1 MRAVYEHDGADV
13 CERHGAVTGA
23 AQWARGGMSIGSVLD
38 LLRPDFP
45 DITISKIRFL
55 EAEGLIRP
63 ERTPS
68 GYRRFSV
75 ADCERLRFVL
85 TAQRDQYLPLKVIK
99 EQLEAIDSGAATL
112 GVREARA
119 RAHSG
124 RPGGAESGPVTA
136 ADSGAAGA
144 QAGRAARAA
153 APRRLGVVPGEVS
166 PDELRFDHEIRL
178 TRADLLEQAEIDERF
193 LNDLIRANLISPG
206 PAGFFDGEAVT
217 LARTARAMAEFG
229 LEARH
234 LRAFKLAA
242 DREAALLAQIAA
254 PIAKSRDA
262 GARARAEETVRE
274 LAALSLTL
282 HTCLVKASVRNSL
295 GS

>member
-1 MRAVYEHDGADV
+1 
-13 CERHGAVTGA
+13 
-23 AQWARGGMSIGSVLD
+23 MSIGSVLD

-55 EAEGLIRP
+55 ESEGLIRP

-75 ADCERLRFVL
+75 ADYERLRFVL

-119 RAHSG
+119 RAHSHHG
-124 RPGGAESGPVTA
+124 SAEAGHGVSGSA
-136 ADSGAAGA
+136 EADTEASP
-144 QAGRAARAA
+144 A
-153 APRRLGVVPGEVS
+153 APRRLGIVTGAITPE
-166 PDELRFDHEIRL
+166 ELRVDVGVRL
-178 TRADLLEQAEIDERF
+178 TRSDLLAKADIDDRF
-193 LNDLIRANLISPG
+193 LDDLLRAGLIVPG
-206 PAGFFDGEAVT
+206 AGGFFESDAVT
-217 LARTARAMAEFG
+217 LAHAAKAMAEFG

-242 DREAALLAQIAA
+242 DREAALIAQIAA

-262 GARARAEETVRE
+262 DARARAEETVRE
-274 LAALSLTL
+274 LAALSLNL
-282 HTCLVKASVRNSL
+282 HAALVKAAVRTAL
-295 GS
+295 GG

>member
-1 MRAVYEHDGADV
+1 
-13 CERHGAVTGA
+13 
-23 AQWARGGMSIGSVLD
+23 MSIGSVLD

-55 EAEGLIRP
+55 ESEGLIRP

-75 ADCERLRFVL
+75 ADYERLRFVL

-119 RAHSG
+119 RAHSHHG
-124 RPGGAESGPVTA
+124 SAEAGHGVSGS
-136 ADSGAAGA
+136 ADADATSPAV
-144 QAGRAARAA
+144 
-153 APRRLGVVPGEVS
+153 PRRLGIVTGAITPE
-166 PDELRFDHEIRL
+166 ELRVDVGVRL
-178 TRADLLEQAEIDERF
+178 TRSDLLAKADIDDRF
-193 LNDLIRANLISPG
+193 LDDLLRAGLIVPG
-206 PAGFFDGEAVT
+206 AGGFFESDAVT
-217 LARTARAMAEFG
+217 LAHAAKAMAEFG

-242 DREAALLAQIAA
+242 DREAALIAQIAA

-262 GARARAEETVRE
+262 DARARAEETVRE
-274 LAALSLTL
+274 LAALSLNL
-282 HTCLVKASVRNSL
+282 HAALVKAAVRTAL
-295 GS
+295 GG

>member
-1 MRAVYEHDGADV
+1 M
-13 CERHGAVTGA
+13 TGA
-23 AQWARGGMSIGSVLD
+23 AQQWAHGGMSIGSVLD

-119 RAHSG
+119 RARAVPSDQ
-124 RPGGAESGPVTA
+124 ETA
-136 ADSGAAGA
+136 AGGDDPGP
-144 QAGRAARAA
+144 RP
-153 APRRLGVVPGEVS
+153 PRRLGVPPGRVPV
-166 PDELRFDHEIRL
+166 DEFEFDHEIRV
-178 TRADLLEQAEIDERF
+178 TRADLLDRAGIDEKF
-193 LNDLIRANLISPG
+193 LTDLIRANLITPG
-206 PAGFFDGEAVT
+206 PAGFFDADAVT
-217 LARTARAMAEFG
+217 LASTAKAMAEFG

-242 DREAALLAQIAA
+242 DREAALVAQIVA

-282 HTCLVKASVRNSL
+282 HASLVRASVRNSL
-295 GS
+295 GG

>member
-1 MRAVYEHDGADV
+1 
-13 CERHGAVTGA
+13 
-23 AQWARGGMSIGSVLD
+23 MSIGSVLD

-45 DITISKIRFL
+45 DVTISKIRFL

-68 GYRRFSV
+68 GYRRFSH

-119 RAHSG
+119 RAVSG
-124 RPGGAESGPVTA
+124 RHGAEPGPVA
-136 ADSGAAGA
+136 EPADEPTGRSARVAGS
-144 QAGRAARAA
+144 A

-178 TRADLLEQAEIDERF
+178 TRADLLEQAEIDEKF
-193 LNDLIRANLISPG
+193 LNDLIRANLITPG
-206 PAGFFDGEAVT
+206 AAGFFDAESVT

-242 DREAALLAQIAA
+242 DREAALVAQIAA

-282 HTCLVKASVRNSL
+282 HTCLVKASVRGSL
-295 GS
+295 GG

>member
-1 MRAVYEHDGADV
+1 M
-13 CERHGAVTGA
+13 TGA

-55 EAEGLIRP
+55 ESEGLIRP

-75 ADCERLRFVL
+75 ADYERLRFVL

-119 RAHSG
+119 RAHSLRG
-124 RPGGAESGPVTA
+124 VKEYTEDDAP
-136 ADSGAAGA
+136 
-144 QAGRAARAA
+144 A
-153 APRRLGVVPGEVS
+153 APRRLGVVPGEIT
-166 PDELRFDHEIRL
+166 PEELRFDVAVRL
-178 TRADLLEQAEIDERF
+178 TRADLLAKAGIEERF
-193 LNDLIRANLISPG
+193 LDDLLRAGLIVPG
-206 PAGFFDGEAVT
+206 AGGFFESDAVR
-217 LARTARAMAEFG
+217 LARAAKAMAEFG

-242 DREAALLAQIAA
+242 DREAALVAQIAA

-262 GARARAEETVRE
+262 DARARAEETVRE
-274 LAALSLTL
+274 LAALSLNL
-282 HTCLVKASVRNSL
+282 HAALVKAAVRNAL

>member
-1 MRAVYEHDGADV
+1 
-13 CERHGAVTGA
+13 
-23 AQWARGGMSIGSVLD
+23 MSIGSVLD

-55 EAEGLIRP
+55 ESEGLISP

-75 ADCERLRFVL
+75 ADVERLKFVL

-119 RAHSG
+119 RAD
-124 RPGGAESGPVTA
+124 GA
-136 ADSGAAGA
+136 GAAGP
-144 QAGRAARAA
+144 GRAPGSAA
-153 APRRLGVVPGEVS
+153 PSGTSAELAPPRRLGVVPGEVS
-166 PDELRFDHEIRL
+166 PEELRFDHEIRI
-178 TRADLLEQAEIDERF
+178 TRGDLIERAGIDEKF
-193 LNDLIRANLISPG
+193 LTELIRANLITPG
-206 PAGFFDGEAVT
+206 AAGYFDAEAVT
-217 LARTARAMAEFG
+217 LARTAKALSEFG

-242 DREAALLAQIAA
+242 DREAAMVAQIAA

-262 GARARAEETVRE
+262 DARARAEETVRE

-282 HTCLVKASVRNSL
+282 HTSLVKTSVRAAL
-295 GS
+295 GG

>member
-1 MRAVYEHDGADV
+1 
-13 CERHGAVTGA
+13 
-23 AQWARGGMSIGSVLD
+23 MSIGSVLD

-45 DITISKIRFL
+45 DVTISKIRFL

-68 GYRRFSV
+68 GYRRFSI

-124 RPGGAESGPVTA
+124 RTDASESAV
-136 ADSGAAGA
+136 ADSEHPAASGGNRNGAAV
-144 QAGRAARAA
+144 
-153 APRRLGVVPGEVS
+153 PRRLGVVPSEIS
-166 PDELRFDHEIRL
+166 PDDLRFDHEIRL
-178 TRADLLEQAEIDERF
+178 TRADLLAQAEIDEAF
-193 LNDLIRANLISPG
+193 LNDLIRANLITPG
-206 PAGFFDGEAVT
+206 AAGFFDGDAVT
-217 LARTARAMAEFG
+217 LAKTAKAMAEFG

-242 DREAALLAQIAA
+242 DREAALVAQIAA

-282 HTCLVKASVRNSL
+282 HACLVKSSVRTSL
-295 GS
+295 GG

>member
-1 MRAVYEHDGADV
+1 
-13 CERHGAVTGA
+13 
-23 AQWARGGMSIGSVLD
+23 MSIGSVLD

-68 GYRRFSV
+68 GYRRFSI

-119 RAHSG
+119 RAVSG
-124 RPGGAESGPVTA
+124 RNGAEPALV
-136 ADSGAAGA
+136 ADSDSVVES
-144 QAGRAARAA
+144 AGRAGRVAGAV
-153 APRRLGVVPGEVS
+153 APRRLGVVPGEIS

-178 TRADLLEQAEIDERF
+178 TRADLLTQAEIDEKF
-193 LNDLIRANLISPG
+193 LNDLIRANLITPG
-206 PAGFFDGEAVT
+206 AAGFFDADAVT
-217 LARTARAMAEFG
+217 LARTAKAMAEFG

-242 DREAALLAQIAA
+242 DREAALVAQIAA

-262 GARARAEETVRE
+262 GARARAEEMVRE

-295 GS
+295 GN

>member
-1 MRAVYEHDGADV
+1 M
-13 CERHGAVTGA
+13 TGA
-23 AQWARGGMSIGSVLD
+23 AQQWAHGGMSIGSVLD

-75 ADCERLRFVL
+75 ADYERLRFVL

-119 RAHSG
+119 RARTA
-124 RPGGAESGPVTA
+124 RP
-136 ADSGAAGA
+136 D
-144 QAGRAARAA
+144 AGRDVADEAALTPRP
-153 APRRLGVVPGEVS
+153 PRRLAVQPGRITA
-166 PDELRFDHEIRL
+166 DELEFDHEIRV
-178 TRADLLEQAEIDERF
+178 TREDLLEQAGIDDKF
-193 LNDLIRANLISPG
+193 LTDLIRANLITPG
-206 PAGFFDGEAVT
+206 AAGFFDADAVT
-217 LARTARAMAEFG
+217 LATTAKAMAEFG

-242 DREAALLAQIAA
+242 DREAALVAQIAA

-282 HTCLVKASVRNSL
+282 HASLVKASVRNSL
-295 GS
+295 GG

>member
-1 MRAVYEHDGADV
+1 M
-13 CERHGAVTGA
+13 TGA

-45 DITISKIRFL
+45 DVTISKIRFL

-75 ADCERLRFVL
+75 ADVERLRFVL

-119 RAHSG
+119 RAHSV
-124 RPGGAESGPVTA
+124 RPGAPESGRGAPDTEPAAERGARPV
-136 ADSGAAGA
+136 
-144 QAGRAARAA
+144 A
-153 APRRLGVVPGEVS
+153 APRRLGVVPSEIS
-166 PDELRFDHEIRL
+166 PEDLRFDHEIRV
-178 TRADLLEQAEIDERF
+178 TRADLLEQAGIEEKF
-193 LNDLIRANLISPG
+193 LNDLIRANLITPG
-206 PAGFFDGEAVT
+206 PAGYFDADAVT

-242 DREAALLAQIAA
+242 DREAALVAQIVA

-262 GARARAEETVRE
+262 DARARAEETVRE

-282 HTCLVKASVRNSL
+282 HTCLVKSSVRGAL
-295 GS
+295 GG

>member
-1 MRAVYEHDGADV
+1 M
-13 CERHGAVTGA
+13 TGA
-23 AQWARGGMSIGSVLD
+23 AQWAHGGMSIGSVLD

-55 EAEGLIRP
+55 ESEGLIHP

-75 ADCERLRFVL
+75 ADYERLRFVL

-119 RAHSG
+119 RAHTARSQAGPASVDDARSG
-124 RPGGAESGPVTA
+124 RLRP
-136 ADSGAAGA
+136 
-144 QAGRAARAA
+144 
-153 APRRLGVVPGEVS
+153 PRPLGVVNGEAS
-166 PDELRFDHEIRL
+166 PDELRFDHEVRL
-178 TRADLLEQAEIDERF
+178 TRADLLEQANVDDKF
-193 LNDLIRANLISPG
+193 LTELIHAGLITPG
-206 PAGFFDGEAVT
+206 PAGFFDADDVT
-217 LARTARAMAEFG
+217 LAATARALSEFG

-242 DREAALLAQIAA
+242 DREAALIAQIAA

-274 LAALSLTL
+274 LAGLSLTL
-282 HTCLVKASVRNSL
+282 HAVLVRASVRGSL
-295 GS
+295 GG

>member
-1 MRAVYEHDGADV
+1 
-13 CERHGAVTGA
+13 
-23 AQWARGGMSIGSVLD
+23 MSIGSVLD

-45 DITISKIRFL
+45 DVTISKIRFL

-75 ADCERLRFVL
+75 ADVERLRFVL

-119 RAHSG
+119 RAHSVPT
-124 RPGGAESGPVTA
+124 REPESGRVSPDGEQSTPG
-136 ADSGAAGA
+136 SERGAR
-144 QAGRAARAA
+144 QAA
-153 APRRLGVVPGEVS
+153 APRRLGVVPNEIS
-166 PDELRFDHEIRL
+166 PDDLRFDHEIRL
-178 TRADLLEQAEIDERF
+178 TRADLLDQAEIDDSF
-193 LNDLIRANLISPG
+193 LVDLIRANLITPG
-206 PAGFFDGEAVT
+206 PAGYFDADAVT
-217 LARTARAMAEFG
+217 LAKTARAMAEFG

-242 DREAALLAQIAA
+242 DREAALVAQIAA

-282 HTCLVKASVRNSL
+282 HTCLVKSSVRSSL
-295 GS
+295 GG

>member
-1 MRAVYEHDGADV
+1 M
-13 CERHGAVTGA
+13 TNA

-124 RPGGAESGPVTA
+124 RPGVSESGQV
-136 ADSGAAGA
+136 ADSDDPAGI
-144 QAGRAARAA
+144 GLARAA
-153 APRRLGVVPGEVS
+153 GTAPRRLGVVPGEIS

-178 TRADLLEQAEIDERF
+178 TRADLLAQAEIDETF
-193 LNDLIRANLISPG
+193 LNDLIRANLIAPG
-206 PAGFFDGEAVT
+206 AAGFFDADAVM
-217 LARTARAMAEFG
+217 LAKTARAMAEFG

-242 DREAALLAQIAA
+242 DREAALVAQIAA

-282 HTCLVKASVRNSL
+282 HACLVKASVRNSL

>member
-1 MRAVYEHDGADV
+1 
-13 CERHGAVTGA
+13 
-23 AQWARGGMSIGSVLD
+23 MSIGSVLD

-55 EAEGLIRP
+55 ESEGLIRP

-68 GYRRFSV
+68 GYRRFSIS
-75 ADCERLRFVL
+75 DYERLRFVL

-119 RAHSG
+119 RAHSHHG
-124 RPGGAESGPVTA
+124 SADAGHGVSG
-136 ADSGAAGA
+136 S
-144 QAGRAARAA
+144 ARTDEAMSTPP
-153 APRRLGVVPGEVS
+153 PRRLGIVS
-166 PDELRFDHEIRL
+166 GAISPEELRVDVAVRL
-178 TRADLLEQAEIDERF
+178 TRADLLAKADIDDRF
-193 LNDLIRANLISPG
+193 LDDLLRAGLIVPG
-206 PAGFFDGEAVT
+206 AGGFFESDAVT
-217 LARTARAMAEFG
+217 LAHAAKAMAEFG

-242 DREAALLAQIAA
+242 DREAALIAQIAA

-262 GARARAEETVRE
+262 DARARAEETVRE
-274 LAALSLTL
+274 LAALSLNL
-282 HTCLVKASVRNSL
+282 HAALVKAAVRTAL
-295 GS
+295 GG

>member
-1 MRAVYEHDGADV
+1 M
-13 CERHGAVTGA
+13 TGA

-68 GYRRFSV
+68 GYRRFSI

-124 RPGGAESGPVTA
+124 RNGAPESGHAMPDSEPTATPVA
-136 ADSGAAGA
+136 HSS
-144 QAGRAARAA
+144 ARAA
-153 APRRLGVVPGEVS
+153 APRRLGLVPGEIS

-178 TRADLLEQAEIDERF
+178 TRSDLLARAEIDEKF
-193 LNDLIRANLISPG
+193 LADLIRANLITPG
-206 PAGFFDGEAVT
+206 VAGFFDEDAVT
-217 LARTARAMAEFG
+217 LAKTARAMAEFG

-242 DREAALLAQIAA
+242 DREAALVAQIAA

-282 HTCLVKASVRNSL
+282 HTCLVKASVRSSL
-295 GS
+295 GG

>member
-1 MRAVYEHDGADV
+1 
-13 CERHGAVTGA
+13 
-23 AQWARGGMSIGSVLD
+23 MSIGSVLD

-55 EAEGLIRP
+55 ESEGLISP

-68 GYRRFSV
+68 GYRRFHV
-75 ADCERLRFVL
+75 ADVERLRFVL

-119 RAHSG
+119 RANAVGGVGAMPDSTESLANGGG
-124 RPGGAESGPVTA
+124 RL
-136 ADSGAAGA
+136 
-144 QAGRAARAA
+144 
-153 APRRLGVVPGEVS
+153 RRLNAVPGEVS
-166 PDELRFDHEIRL
+166 PEELRFDHEIRI
-178 TRADLLEQAEIDERF
+178 TRADLLDQAGIDEKF
-193 LNDLIRANLISPG
+193 LTELIRANLITPG
-206 PAGFFDGEAVT
+206 AAGYFDGDAVT
-217 LARTARAMAEFG
+217 LARTAKALSEFG

-242 DREAALLAQIAA
+242 DREAAMVAQIAA

-262 GARARAEETVRE
+262 DARARAEETVRE

-282 HTCLVKASVRNSL
+282 HTCLVKTSVRASL
-295 GS
+295 GG

>member
-1 MRAVYEHDGADV
+1 
-13 CERHGAVTGA
+13 
-23 AQWARGGMSIGSVLD
+23 MSIGSVLD

-119 RAHSG
+119 RAHAG
-124 RPGGAESGPVTA
+124 RPGGSESAVDSEHQA
-136 ADSGAAGA
+136 APGGNRN
-144 QAGRAARAA
+144 GAA
-153 APRRLGVVPGEVS
+153 APRRLGVVPSEIS
-166 PDELRFDHEIRL
+166 PDDLRFDHEIRL
-178 TRADLLEQAEIDERF
+178 TRADLLAKAEIDDAF
-193 LNDLIRANLISPG
+193 LNDLIRANLITPG
-206 PAGFFDGEAVT
+206 AAGFFDGDAVT
-217 LARTARAMAEFG
+217 LAKTAKAMAEFG

-242 DREAALLAQIAA
+242 DREAALVAQIAA

-282 HTCLVKASVRNSL
+282 HACLVKSSVRTSL
-295 GS
+295 GG

>member
-1 MRAVYEHDGADV
+1 M
-13 CERHGAVTGA
+13 TGA

-55 EAEGLIRP
+55 ESEGLIRP

-75 ADCERLRFVL
+75 ADYERLRFVL

-119 RAHSG
+119 RAHS
-124 RPGGAESGPVTA
+124 RH
-136 ADSGAAGA
+136 GAAE
-144 QAGRAARAA
+144 AGSSVPGSARSDNGDAA
-153 APRRLGVVPGEVS
+153 AEPAPPRRLGVVPGEIT
-166 PDELRFDHEIRL
+166 PEELRVEVAVRL
-178 TRADLLEQAEIDERF
+178 TRADLLEKAGIDDRF
-193 LNDLIRANLISPG
+193 LDDLVRAGLIVPG
-206 PAGFFDGEAVT
+206 AGGFFESDAVT
-217 LARTARAMAEFG
+217 LANAAKSMAEFG

-242 DREAALLAQIAA
+242 DREAALVAQIAA

-262 GARARAEETVRE
+262 DARARAEETVRE
-274 LAALSLTL
+274 LAALSLNL
-282 HTCLVKASVRNSL
+282 HAALVKAAVRAAL
-295 GS
+295 GN

>member
-1 MRAVYEHDGADV
+1 M
-13 CERHGAVTGA
+13 TGA
-23 AQWARGGMSIGSVLD
+23 AQWARGGMSIGSVLE
-38 LLRPDFP
+38 LLRPDFA

-55 EAEGLIRP
+55 EAEGLVHP

-75 ADCERLRFVL
+75 ADVERLRFVL

-119 RAHSG
+119 RTYPTPIGRSSDEEATASGGHSDMSRG
-124 RPGGAESGPVTA
+124 LE
-136 ADSGAAGA
+136 
-144 QAGRAARAA
+144 
-153 APRRLGVVPGEVS
+153 VVPEEVS
-166 PDELRFDHEIRL
+166 AGEIRFDPEVRL
-178 TRADLLEQAEIDERF
+178 TRADLLEQAGIDEKF
-193 LNDLIRANLISPG
+193 LTDLIRANLVVPG
-206 PAGFFDGEAVT
+206 AAGFFDGDAVT
-217 LARTARAMAEFG
+217 LAKTARMLSEFG

-242 DREAALLAQIAA
+242 DREASLIAQIAA
-254 PIAKSRDA
+254 PIAKSRDT

-274 LAALSLTL
+274 LAALSLAL
-282 HTCLVKASVRNSL
+282 HSSLVKASVRNSL

>member
-1 MRAVYEHDGADV
+1 M
-13 CERHGAVTGA
+13 TGA

-119 RAHSG
+119 RGPTG
-124 RPGGAESGPVTA
+124 RPQPQPPPPPRGARPALPTPPGAGPRELIRRTA
-136 ADSGAAGA
+136 TGDGAAA
-144 QAGRAARAA
+144 TPPARCCAAAGSDPRGNSPARVPVPHSARRRAA
-153 APRRLGVVPGEVS
+153 A
-166 PDELRFDHEIRL
+166 
-178 TRADLLEQAEIDERF
+178 
-193 LNDLIRANLISPG
+193 
-206 PAGFFDGEAVT
+206 
-217 LARTARAMAEFG
+217 
-229 LEARH
+229 
-234 LRAFKLAA
+234 
-242 DREAALLAQIAA
+242 
-254 PIAKSRDA
+254 
-262 GARARAEETVRE
+262 TVRPDW
-274 LAALSLTL
+274 
-282 HTCLVKASVRNSL
+282 
-295 GS
+295 

>member
-1 MRAVYEHDGADV
+1 M
-13 CERHGAVTGA
+13 TGA
-23 AQWARGGMSIGSVLD
+23 AQWTRGGMSIGSVLD

-55 EAEGLIRP
+55 ESEGLISP

-75 ADCERLRFVL
+75 ADVERLKFVL

-119 RAHSG
+119 RADGATNGSGGSG
-124 RPGGAESGPVTA
+124 RMPEPARPGPALAP
-136 ADSGAAGA
+136 
-144 QAGRAARAA
+144 
-153 APRRLGVVPGEVS
+153 PRRLGVVPGEVT
-166 PDELRFDHEIRL
+166 PDELRFDAEIRIA
-178 TRADLLEQAEIDERF
+178 RADLLEQAGIEEKF
-193 LNDLIRANLISPG
+193 LAELIRANLITPG
-206 PAGFFDGEAVT
+206 AAGYFDAEAVT
-217 LARTARAMAEFG
+217 LARTAKAMSEFG

-242 DREAALLAQIAA
+242 DREAAMIAQIVA

-262 GARARAEETVRE
+262 DARARAEETVRE

-282 HTCLVKASVRNSL
+282 HTSLVKTSVRGTL
-295 GS
+295 GG